1 MLTLTALPA
10 LIAASGRGDD
20 PGGVG
25 GVLIIIGIILAV
37 VLLAALGVV
46 LVLKRGARMR

>member
-1 MLTLTALPA
+1 
-10 LIAASGRGDD
+10 
-20 PGGVG
+20 
-25 GVLIIIGIILAV
+25 VLIIIGIILAV